1 VTTVRNFKVTLPNN
15 EIVYVDHTVDRV
27 AFFNEDVFGK
37 VAGEA
42 VRRSSIRTPWNNP
55 QKIAVNVVELALKSG
70 QVVEGINQKH
80 TVMPYQTEITDAEFY
95 QLVEEELKYLPKSF
109 HNIVHDANYNSSESR
124 YNKWIHTQEL
134 IEKLGKAIK
143 EMNQ

>member
-15 EIVYVDHTVDRV
+15 EVVYIDHNVDRL
-27 AFFNEDVFGK
+27 AFFNQNVFEK
-37 VAGEA
+37 VAEEA
-42 VRRSSIRTPWNNP
+42 VRKSSIRTPWDNP
-55 QKIAVNVVELALKSG
+55 QKITVNVVELALKSG

-80 TVMPYQTEITDAEFY
+80 TVMPYQTEMTDAEFH

-124 YNKWIHTQEL
+124 HNKWIHTQEL
-134 IEKLGKAIK
+134 IENLGKAIK
-143 EMNQ
+143 DMNK